1 MKEKYS
7 ICFVDQATQRK
18 WFQNH
23 YSSQHSNLQSD
34 DWVVS
39 WTKAAPVRTEEAIR
53 PEAVGEIIEGGE
65 APEQAVVPLRNCYSV
80 LPRTVYSVIGL
91 EASGTRFVSSII
103 QNAVNKGPYREG
115 SFPCN
120 VRNCKEDSDVQVQHF
135 SLPWGGECQ
144 QRPPPVVDVVLPPQC
159 TRNQTDSTEK
169 EECGAMA
176 SELWGIELD
185 GRAMIY
191 PTRYMLD
198 IVSQIKFYQEKGVD
212 QRFIIVLRDEDVSF
226 KARKGH
232 CNNVEWRKQE
242 EKVGTDII
250 IHAINTFINA
260 KRKEEFLTRKTF
272 SHWVAKNFQPGES
285 NHDDSRRRLESLQ
298 LNEGSNKV
306 VLVSYESLM
315 KIGKTYVEL
324 LYQSLGISS
333 DFIPTFKNGNTKY
346 LNQSSPE
353 NSLER
358 NAGSELEKSGNLQA
372 GTVVAK
378 VDNGGII
385 DLDVK
390 I

>member
-1 MKEKYS
+1 VMYHEGGIYADVDVSTNVPIHDWQYDDYGPVMDSCAVVIGMANNAHASNFGFASVKEHILFQKAIELSLSRFLEHGVDVTYEHFVHYTTGSGMFTDALGYLARKAGCVWDGNKFARAQEIYNTCRVTMKEKYS
-7 ICFVDQATQRK
+7 ICYVDQATQRK

-65 APEQAVVPLRNCYSV
+65 APEQAVVPLRNRYSV

-185 GRAMIY
+185 GRAMTY
-191 PTRYMLD
+191 P
-198 IVSQIKFYQEKGVD
+198 
-212 QRFIIVLRDEDVSF
+212 
-226 KARKGH
+226 
-232 CNNVEWRKQE
+232 
-242 EKVGTDII
+242 
-250 IHAINTFINA
+250 
-260 KRKEEFLTRKTF
+260 
-272 SHWVAKNFQPGES
+272 
-285 NHDDSRRRLESLQ
+285 
-298 LNEGSNKV
+298 
-306 VLVSYESLM
+306 
-315 KIGKTYVEL
+315 
-324 LYQSLGISS
+324 S
-333 DFIPTFKNGNTKY
+333 DTC
-346 LNQSSPE
+346 
-353 NSLER
+353 
-358 NAGSELEKSGNLQA
+358 
-372 GTVVAK
+372 
-378 VDNGGII
+378 
-385 DLDVK
+385 
-390 I
+390 